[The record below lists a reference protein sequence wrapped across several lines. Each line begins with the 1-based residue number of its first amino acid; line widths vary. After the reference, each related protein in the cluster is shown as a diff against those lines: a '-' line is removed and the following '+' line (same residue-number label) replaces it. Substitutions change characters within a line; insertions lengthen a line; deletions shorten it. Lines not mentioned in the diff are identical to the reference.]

1 MYMNESSG
9 ERKRKQAQIHFYF
22 ALGQTSRQ
30 KYLFII
36 SITVEP
42 HIRMLIEL
50 VKRMYGNVLFPVS
63 PTLNFQG
70 MGNYRGHGI
79 TFFLLYISYKTQKY
93 KTNTNM
99 MTATPPIFK

>member
-1 MYMNESSG
+1 MYKKESSG
-9 ERKRKQAQIHFYF
+9 KRKRKQAQIPFYF
-22 ALGQTSRQ
+22 ARGQTSRQ

-42 HIRMLIEL
+42 HIRMLVEL

-63 PTLNFQG
+63 PNTDFQG

-79 TFFLLYISYKTQKY
+79 TFFCS
-93 KTNTNM
+93 
-99 MTATPPIFK
+99 IFLTKPKNIKQTLI